1 MSLCE
6 SIDTLA
12 MAYLDDEL
20 APEERRELETHL
32 TECTSCRG
40 EIDGARADQSL
51 IQGSLVAPRATD
63 TMRMRLLRSFDEADR
78 ETARADRKRMSSWL
92 LPGGA
97 IAAAAAAIL
106 VFVGVGMQQPQRE
119 HGSIAHVAAA
129 QLRSAQPLETVSSNP
144 GESEQLFTG
153 TDVPTFEDT
162 SSKLIGKRLVNVDG
176 HRAGLAAF
184 EITLN
189 GRRAT
194 LKVLVVPDLHDG
206 EMTDGDETQAK
217 GRWVHV
223 GQDQGLPFVT
233 YIDKNRNGYMF
244 TSESL
249 SAEELIDLVGKTSLV
264 GPQ

>member
-20 APEERRELETHL
+20 AGEERRELETHL

-40 EIDGARADQSL
+40 EVETARADQSL
-51 IQGSLVAPRATD
+51 IQTSLAAPRATD
-63 TMRMRLLRSFDEADR
+63 TMRMRLARSFDEVDR
-78 ETARADRKRMSSWL
+78 ETARAERKRLSSWL
-92 LPGGA
+92 LPGSA

-106 VFVGVGMQQPQRE
+106 VFVGAGTQTPRE
-119 HGSIAHVAAA
+119 HASIAHVAAT
-129 QLRSAQPLETVSSNP
+129 QMREEPIETISTNP
-144 GESEQLFTG
+144 SDSHLIMG
-153 TDVPTFEDT
+153 TDMPTFADT
-162 SSKLIGKRLVNVDG
+162 SSKLVGKRIVNVDG

-189 GRRAT
+189 GRRAM

-223 GQDQGLPFVT
+223 GQDQGVPFVT

-244 TSESL
+244 TSDSM
-249 SAEELIDLVGKTSLV
+249 SPEELIELVGKTSLV

>member
-20 APEERRELETHL
+20 APEERRELETHV
-32 TECTSCRG
+32 TECASCRG
-40 EIDGARADQSL
+40 EIDNARADQNL
-51 IQGSLVAPRATD
+51 IQSSLVAPRPTD
-63 TMRMRLLRSFDEADR
+63 TMRMRLARSFDEVDR
-78 ETARADRKRMSSWL
+78 ETARAERKRMSSWL

-106 VFVGVGMQQPQRE
+106 VFVGVGVQQTPRD
-119 HGSIAHVAAA
+119 HASISHVAAA
-129 QLRSAQPLETVSSNP
+129 QMRGTQPLETVSSNS
-144 GESEQLFTG
+144 GDSQLFMG

-162 SSKLIGKRLVNVDG
+162 SSKLIGKRLVTIDG
-176 HRAGLAAF
+176 HRAGLAGF
-184 EITLN
+184 DVTIN
-189 GRRAT
+189 GRHAK

-206 EMTDGDETQAK
+206 EMTDGDEMQAK

-223 GQDQGLPFVT
+223 GQDQGQPFVT
-233 YIDKNRNGYMF
+233 YVDAKRNGYMF
-244 TSESL
+244 TSDSL
-249 SAEELIDLVGKTSLV
+249 TADELIDLVGKTSLV

>member
-20 APEERRELETHL
+20 APEELRELETHL

-40 EIDGARADQSL
+40 EVDTARADQSL
-51 IQGSLVAPRATD
+51 IQTSLAAPRATD

-78 ETARADRKRMSSWL
+78 DTARAERKRMSSWL

-106 VFVGVGMQQPQRE
+106 VFVGVGFQPHHE
-119 HGSIAHVAAA
+119 HMSIAHVAAELEEHPLA
-129 QLRSAQPLETVSSNP
+129 PVSLGGSVDSQPILGVDLPMIDN
-144 GESEQLFTG
+144 
-153 TDVPTFEDT
+153 T
-162 SSKLIGKRLVNVDG
+162 SSKLLSKRLLNVDN
-176 HRAGLAAF
+176 HRAALVAYD
-184 EITLN
+184 ITHG
-189 GRRAT
+189 GRRAV
-194 LKVLVVPDLHDG
+194 LKVLVVTDLHDG
-206 EMTDGDETQAK
+206 EMTDGDETQAN

-233 YIDKNRNGYMF
+233 YVDAKRNGYMF
-244 TSESL
+244 SSDSL
-249 SAEELIDLVGKTSLV
+249 SADELIDLVGKTSLV